1 MDKTVELKR
10 KIKELQAEGKY
21 EDGLITVIELLN
33 LGCQDA
39 EVVFAAAQFYFM
51 ANDYE
56 RANIWINKLL
66 DMDPG
71 NVEARVLLVQICILL
86 GREQDALDIMEVI
99 LKVNENN
106 LTYNL
111 KMQIE
116 ELLEVY
122 KLTKV
127 DIIKA
132 KYPHI
137 KSFLN
142 IVETNELKMVNSA
155 VPDINV
161 KIVSLRNGFDQKK
174 EQAAATKKVGDESA
188 QEIINEISNKKIPL
202 QEKIKLCNSFAGAY
216 YYENRLSDAELML
229 KKIMD
234 LDEKNSSIYRNLS
247 FIEIDRGNKSKAKKY
262 ADKLPMADFSLLY
275 YIKKIQ

>member
-1 MDKTVELKR
+1 MDKTTELKQ
-10 KIKELQAEGKY
+10 KVKVLQAEGKY
-21 EDGLITVIELLN
+21 EDGLITVIELFN
-33 LGCQDA
+33 LGCQD
-39 EVVFAAAQFYFM
+39 VDVIFAAAQFYFM

-56 RANIWINKLL
+56 RSNIWINKLL

-71 NVEARVLLVQICILL
+71 NIEARVLLVKICVLL

-106 LTYNL
+106 LKYHL
-111 KMQIE
+111 KMQME

-122 KLTKV
+122 KLTKL
-127 DIIKA
+127 DIIKV

-142 IVETNELKMVNSA
+142 IDETNELKMVNST
-155 VPDINV
+155 VPDIKV
-161 KIVSLRNGFDQKK
+161 KIVSLRKDFEQQQDQGVTIEKTENK
-174 EQAAATKKVGDESA
+174 SA
-188 QEIINEISNKKIPL
+188 QEIINEILNKKISL

-229 KKIMD
+229 KKIID
-234 LDEKNSSIYRNLS
+234 LDEKNSSAYRNLS
-247 FIEIDRGNKSKAKKY
+247 FIEIARGNKIKAQKY
-262 ADKLPMADFSLLY
+262 ADKLPLADFSLLY